1 MDEDRRQGW
10 KEAARTFL
18 DYFRERG
25 HTVVPSSSLVPA
37 GDPTLLFTNAG
48 MVQFKE
54 TFLGLETRPYLR
66 AATLQKCMRVQGKHN
81 DLETVGV
88 SPWHHTFFLMLGN
101 FSFGD
106 YFKREAVGY
115 AHDLMTRSYGVPA
128 DRLIATVFETDDE
141 AHAAWRALGVPEARV
156 LRMGEKTNFWMMADV
171 GPCGPTSEIH
181 YDWGPEYCTCGRP
194 DCSVALD
201 NGCLRWLEVWNLVFM
216 QFDQHPGGRRVPL
229 PRPGVDTGMGLERL
243 ITVLQ
248 GVPDVYRTDLFT
260 PLLDRLQGVLGHDAV
275 QRDAHRIPYRVMA
288 DHGRAMTFLLA
299 DGVVPGNEGRGYVLR
314 MIMRR
319 AMRFAREAG
328 TDRPFLGEIAGAV
341 VEAMGDVYPE
351 LVAQQAFIET
361 AARAEE
367 ERFAVTLSAGIGR
380 LEEVIAQ
387 TRASGRTVLSGE
399 DVFRLYDTYGFPVEM
414 TRDVARERGMEVD
427 EAGFEAAM
435 AAQRERAR
443 AAQTFAAPIEDR
455 RLSALADEGIA
466 SEFVGYD
473 TRTARAKIMAL
484 FAGSER
490 VERAGEGTEVEVI
503 LDRTPFYPE
512 GGGQVGDTG
521 TIRGRRFVVEVRDTR
536 RVPGGLILHS
546 GVVKQGSAAIGDSV
560 RAAIDAARR
569 HDIMRNH
576 TATHLLHR
584 ALRETLGEH
593 ARQAG
598 SLVAPDRLRFDFVHL
613 APLTQEQRRR
623 IEERVNDRILADLP
637 VRASWLDFQEAIA
650 RGAMALFGEKYGDRV
665 RMISIDGYSRELC
678 GGTHLT
684 RTGRIGVFKIT
695 QEGGVAS
702 GIRRIEAV
710 TGRGALAQIARE
722 EAALREAA
730 EQLRT
735 TPEEVPERVRRLT
748 EEIRELERRI
758 RRGAAQESSAGLI
771 DRGMAAAVTI
781 DGTRVVLLDS
791 QADEP
796 EALRAQADLVRDAFD
811 ARGESAVVVLASV
824 PSGRLVAARTRR
836 IVPPVDAGRFLRG
849 LAVEFGGSGGGR
861 ADLAQGGLKDPQRVA
876 ELLARAR
883 DQAFLETAVRRAG

>member
-1 MDEDRRQGW
+1 MNGERRPGW

-18 DYFRERG
+18 EYFRDRG
-25 HTVVPSSSLVPA
+25 HTVVSSSSLVPA

-48 MVQFKE
+48 MVQFKDA
-54 TFLGLETRPYLR
+54 FLGLEARPYLR

-81 DLETVGV
+81 DLETVGP

-106 YFKREAVGY
+106 YFKREAVEF
-115 AHDLMTRSYGVPA
+115 AHDLMTRSYGIPSE
-128 DRLIATVFETDDE
+128 RLIATVFETDDE
-141 AHAAWRALGVPEARV
+141 AHGAWRALGVPEARV

-171 GPCGPTSEIH
+171 GPCGPTSEVH

-216 QFDQHPGGRRVPL
+216 QFDQQPDGRRVPL

-243 ITVLQ
+243 TTVLQ

-260 PLLDRLQGVLGHDAV
+260 PLLDRLQDVLGHDDA

-328 TDRPFLGEIAGAV
+328 TDHPFLGEIAGAV

-351 LVAQQAFIET
+351 LVAQQAFIQT

-367 ERFAVTLSAGIGR
+367 ERFAATLSAGIGR

-387 TRASGRTVLSGE
+387 TRASGRAVLSGE

-414 TRDVARERGMEVD
+414 TRDVARERGLEVD
-427 EAGFEAAM
+427 EAGFAAAM

-443 AAQTFAAPIEDR
+443 AAQTFVAPIEDR
-455 RLSALADEGIA
+455 RLGALADEGIT
-466 SEFVGYD
+466 SQFVGYD
-473 TRTARAKIMAL
+473 KDATRATVRAL

-490 VERAGEGTEVEVI
+490 AERAGKGTEIEVI

-521 TIRGRRFVVEVRDTR
+521 TISGRRFGMEVRDTR
-536 RVPGGLILHS
+536 RGAGGIILHS
-546 GVVKQGSAAIGDSV
+546 GVVRKGSLAVGESA
-560 RAAIDAARR
+560 RAAIDTARR
-569 HDIMRNH
+569 LDIMRNH

-613 APLTQEQRRR
+613 APLTLEQRQQ
-623 IEERVNDRILADLP
+623 IEDRVNEQILTDFP
-637 VRASWLDFQEAIA
+637 VRASWLDFQEAVA

-665 RMISIDGYSRELC
+665 RMISIDEYSRELC
-678 GGTHLT
+678 GGTHLSH
-684 RTGRIGVFKIT
+684 TGQIGLFKIT

-710 TGRGALAQIARE
+710 TGRGALAHVARE
-722 EAALREAA
+722 EAALRAAA

-735 TPEEVPERVRRLT
+735 TPEDVPERVRRLT
-748 EEIRELERRI
+748 EEIRELERRV
-758 RRGAAQESSAGLI
+758 RRGAAQESSGGLVE
-771 DRGMAAAVTI
+771 RGMAAAVTV

-796 EALRAQADLVRDAFD
+796 EALRAQVDLVRDAFD

-836 IVPPVDAGRFLRG
+836 IVPPVDAGRLLRG
-849 LAVEFGGSGGGR
+849 LAHEFGGSGGGR
-861 ADLAQGGLKDPQRVA
+861 PDLAQGGLKDPHRVA

-883 DQAFLETAVRRAG
+883 DRTFLETAVRRAG